1 MVRGNLR
8 ELVSQFPGG
17 IYLHWSFWHTAEP
30 AMAHQAAQLLA
41 ETDAK
46 VINRMQSEAFKI
58 ALYRVDTPEAI
69 ARFGGPVPTSPLKDS
84 DLDTLIARFRAQV
97 PPLPA
102 PAPSP

>member
-1 MVRGNLR
+1 
-8 ELVSQFPGG
+8 
-17 IYLHWSFWHTAEP
+17 
-30 AMAHQAAQLLA
+30 MAHQAAQLLA